1 MVTRYV
7 FILLLFLS
15 PSLFAFEWPYDEVP
29 ETDYELEEWYL
40 DELYD
45 YATWQELSAL
55 LREPVELNTAE
66 LNELLRVPGITK
78 KIARD
83 IITAR
88 KKEAFVSFES
98 LESIPSCTSI
108 IRLITPFTTIVR
120 LRETHGTTSVV
131 YSEKYVY
138 AMQKLSYRQYFGG
151 IKLYNADMT
160 QVTTDGPLLV
170 FDSQQRMNTLDGWY
184 TGVQTSAFSIIGGDF
199 RLHAG
204 EGLLTYGS
212 NANTITSL
220 QPELYRTEYY
230 RGAGA
235 QTSYANITL
244 TALYSTHKP
253 RYSVYVWYPSE
264 NKFTKTTVDDAFE
277 ERTTY
282 AGAYYDTSLLTAGAG
297 VMTYANDDPDAPLE
311 HTSAH
316 VFMRVRPVDEIECG
330 VETVAQNES
339 LSYSGRVEIKS
350 GKSYLLARISYIPET
365 ITLPYGRYADTLT
378 SSQELTLRH
387 REKYWLF
394 SGNFRT
400 RSTDTEYH
408 SHTVRVTCIPL
419 QGVQLYAQH
428 ADGTSERF
436 SFGGNLTDKVWRLSV
451 DTQRSTTGSYRHTFS
466 VQRRSS
472 VISAK
477 ATVIYDGTPVLWKK
491 TLRSSVSYKP
501 FQWCELTTASST
513 TWKSIEA
520 DTVYTVSLKVSF

>member
-1 MVTRYV
+1 MVKRYV
-7 FILLLFLS
+7 FIMLLFVS
-15 PSLFAFEWPYDEVP
+15 QSLFAFEWPYDDVP

-55 LREPVELNTAE
+55 LRDPVELNTAE

-83 IITAR
+83 IIAAR
-88 KKEAFVSFES
+88 KKEAFVSYAS
-98 LESIPSCTSI
+98 LESIPSCASI

-138 AMQKLSYRQYFGG
+138 AMQKLSYRHYYAG
-151 IKLYNADMT
+151 IRFYNTDKT
-160 QVTTDGPLLV
+160 QVMTEESQFV
-170 FDSQQRMNTLDGWY
+170 FDSQQRTTTLDGWY
-184 TGVQTSAFSIIGGDF
+184 TGLQTSTFSIIGGDF

-212 NANTITSL
+212 NANSITSL
-220 QPELYRTEYY
+220 RPELYRTEYY
-230 RGAGA
+230 HGAGA
-235 QTSYANITL
+235 QASYADITL
-244 TALYSTHKP
+244 TTLYSAHKP
-253 RYSVYVWYPSE
+253 RYSMYVWYPNE
-264 NKFTKTTVDDAFE
+264 NRFKRTTVEDAFE
-277 ERTTY
+277 ERTAY
-282 AGAYYDTSLLTAGAG
+282 AGAYYDTALLTAGAG
-297 VMTYANDDPDAPLE
+297 VMTYANDNPDAPLE

-316 VFMRVRPVDEIECG
+316 VFMRVRPVDEVECG
-330 VETVAQNES
+330 AETVLQSES

-350 GKSYLLARISYIPET
+350 GKSYLLMRISAIPEE
-365 ITLPYGRYADTLT
+365 IKLPFGRYSETIT

-400 RSTDTEYH
+400 RTTDTDYH

-436 SFGGNLTDKVWRLSV
+436 GFGGNLTEKAWRLSV

-466 VQRRSS
+466 IQRRSS

-477 ATVIYDGTPVLWKK
+477 ATVMYDGTPVLWKK

-520 DTVYTVSLKVSF
+520 DTAYTVSLKLVF